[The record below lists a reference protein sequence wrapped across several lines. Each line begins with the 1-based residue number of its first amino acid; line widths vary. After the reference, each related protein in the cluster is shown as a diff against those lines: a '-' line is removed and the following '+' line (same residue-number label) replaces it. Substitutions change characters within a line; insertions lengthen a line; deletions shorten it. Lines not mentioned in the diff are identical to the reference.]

1 MCPLRNAAALATVL
15 LLSLAAP
22 QAQAQAYVADIC
34 QASVTPAALRFDSA
48 EHSRWYKRFWTG
60 ECDHI
65 LGCVPGSPNWN
76 AIMRQLVT
84 RASPAERAQLLP
96 KACRLGQLVG
106 LDWSREHGVRKIT
119 TQDLRR
125 LYAILE
131 QGDPLNGVE
140 HAEAAARAQ
149 LGR

>member
-1 MCPLRNAAALATVL
+1 MRKTAVL
-15 LLSLAAP
+15 LALLLAAVVAP

-65 LGCVPGSPNWN
+65 LGCLPGSPNWN
-76 AIMRQLVT
+76 AIMRQLVA
-84 RASPAERAQLLP
+84 RATPAERPQLLP

-131 QGDPLNGVE
+131 QGDPLDGVE

>member
-1 MCPLRNAAALATVL
+1 MRKTAVLAALL
-15 LLSLAAP
+15 LAAVVAP

-34 QASVTPAALRFDSA
+34 QSSVTPAALRFDSA
-48 EHSRWYKRFWTG
+48 EHTRWYKRFWTG

-76 AIMRQLVT
+76 AIMRQLVA
-84 RASPAERAQLLP
+84 RATPAERAQLLP

-106 LDWSREHGVRKIT
+106 LDWSREHGVRRIT
-119 TQDLRR
+119 TSDLRR

-131 QGDPLNGVE
+131 QGDPMNGVE

>member
-1 MCPLRNAAALATVL
+1 MRKAAVLAALL
-15 LLSLAAP
+15 LMGFVAP

-34 QASVTPAALRFDSA
+34 QASVTPASLRFDSA
-48 EHSRWYKRFWTG
+48 EHGRWYKRFWTG

-76 AIMRQLVT
+76 AIMRQLVA
-84 RASPAERAQLLP
+84 RAAPGERAQLLP
-96 KACRLGQLVG
+96 KACRLGQMVG

-131 QGDPLNGVE
+131 QGDPLAGVD

>member
-1 MCPLRNAAALATVL
+1 MRKAAALAAL
-15 LLSLAAP
+15 LLTGVVAP

-34 QASVTPAALRFDSA
+34 QASVTPATLRFDSA

-65 LGCVPGSPNWN
+65 LGCLPGSPNWN
-76 AIMRQLVT
+76 AIMRQLVA
-84 RASPAERAQLLP
+84 RAAPSERAQLLP

-131 QGDPLNGVE
+131 QGDPLTGVD